1 MELERTVTGTSRRT
15 NERVV
20 SIERVSKVIKG
31 GRKMSFR
38 AVVVVGNG
46 DGKVGVGVGK
56 ADDLITALQKGVLDA
71 KKHIILVPLT
81 KTNSIPHSAK
91 GRFGAAKLILRP
103 SSPGSGVIAGSSM
116 RTVLDLAVIKNILYK
131 RLGSSNV
138 LSNARATINALSTL
152 KRYKNYDVTFE
163 KF

>member
-1 MELERTVTGTSRRT
+1 
-15 NERVV
+15 
-20 SIERVSKVIKG
+20 VSKVIKG

-46 DGKVGVGVGK
+46 DGEVGVGVGK

-116 RTVLDLAVIKNILYK
+116 RTVLELAGIKNILSK
-131 RLGSSNV
+131 RLGSRNV
-138 LSNARATINALSTL
+138 LSNARATNNALSTL